1 MYIRPQLATGYAEPK
16 EAAPK
21 VAILDDFDG
30 DPNGFPHGQAV
41 ESVLF
46 SHSQLSDPD
55 VQRLQNEPK
64 QADLRE
70 LLKQMPF
77 RQAFAAMVA
86 RNVAGFYLSTAQNLH
101 TILNEQPSVK
111 VIEQSQ
117 GETSARQLESIFDGL
132 AGNDSFRQQVSQAM
146 GLPSDAPLNKVCEE
160 LLNEADQVANH
171 SEICQKSRQEYLKA
185 ARSVYERGITY
196 LVAAGNHGQF
206 ARDLEAIGVQASPSA
221 FRNIFVSDYATVVG
235 ANTAEG
241 QPSALNSPNAAIEVY
256 ERGED
261 LAWSVGEGFDV
272 HGVHSGTSFA
282 VPIVAAKVT
291 SRLEAEPG
299 LTPFEL
305 ETQLQ
310 GLDSYQVHDGAAVA
324 TRNGQSLVADGSI
337 EPYILEQ
344 LGEGF
349 VTGIDTDEA
358 GQLARATQDRTF
370 FGLPGAKDHEFQL
383 VRISPDPDGVRQL
396 SVETYFKAGH
406 HVLSARLKEGAWDP
420 HSVTEELHL
429 DAKREAE
436 IDQRANQH

>member
-1 MYIRPQLATGYAEPK
+1 MYIRPQLTTGYAEPK
-16 EAAPK
+16 EAAPR

-30 DPNGFPHGQAV
+30 DPKGFPHGQAV

-46 SHSQLSDPD
+46 SHSALSDDD

-70 LLKQMPF
+70 LLQQMPF
-77 RQAFAAMVA
+77 RQAFGAMVA

-101 TILNEQPSVK
+101 TILNELPSVK
-111 VIEQSQ
+111 LIEQSQ

-132 AGNDSFRQQVSQAM
+132 TNSQAFRQQVSQAM
-146 GLPSDAPLNKVCEE
+146 GLPADAPLHKVCEE
-160 LLNEADQVANH
+160 LLAEADQVANH
-171 SEICQKSRQEYLKA
+171 SELCQKSRQEYLKVARA
-185 ARSVYERGITY
+185 AYDRGITY

-206 ARDLEAIGVQASPSA
+206 ARELEAIGVQASPSA
-221 FRNIFVSDYATVVG
+221 FRNIFVNDYVTVVG
-235 ANTAEG
+235 ANTPEG
-241 QPSALNSPNAAIEVY
+241 QPSGLNSPNAAIEVY

-261 LAWSVGEGFDV
+261 LVWSVGEGFDV

-282 VPIVAAKVT
+282 VPIVAGRVT
-291 SRLEAEPG
+291 ERQATEPG
-299 LTPFEL
+299 LTPFEI

-310 GLDSYQVHDGAAVA
+310 GLDSYQVQDGAAVS
-324 TRNGQSLVADGSI
+324 TGNGQSLIADGSI

-344 LGEGF
+344 IGEGF
-349 VTGIDTDEA
+349 VTGLDTDEA

-383 VRISPDPDGVRQL
+383 VRVAPDPDGVRQL
-396 SVETYFKAGH
+396 SLETYFKAGH
-406 HVLSARLKEGAWDP
+406 HVLTARLKDGAWDP

-429 DAKREAE
+429 DPR
-436 IDQRANQH
+436 RAAAIEN